1 MFFNFYLEP
10 WQIEAIQLILDQADI
25 DADAGKPGAI
35 FCQVGRAESDKS
47 KVLMQ
52 GSYIDHEEAKNIK
65 DILHRYFK
73 VDIDTLKGRS

>member
-35 FCQVGRAESDKS
+35 FCQVGRAASDKS

-52 GSYIDHEEAKNIK
+52 GSYIDCSEAQNIK
-65 DILHRYFK
+65 AIIHRYFK
-73 VDIDTLKGRS
+73 VDIDALKVRK